1 MSDNNV
7 NQNEYQKESVHLMAS
22 FSQLPKVRMNLKGLS
37 NYAKEKGVAVSELT
51 EEEKNQFGVYSQE
64 GPTS

>member
-1 MSDNNV
+1 
-7 NQNEYQKESVHLMAS
+7 MAS
-22 FSQLPKVRMNLKGLS
+22 FSQLPKVKMNLKGPS
-37 NYAKEKGVAVSELT
+37 NYVKEKGAAVSELT